1 MMIKTD
7 VSVLY
12 KTKLCKK
19 YSTMGYCPYGMRCQ
33 FIHNVAETNQAGI
46 VALQNQKP
54 QQVKKLEMTVNS
66 PEFEMKPDPTR
77 SSASVPKNGVAIQAA
92 SGTGGFGNKQT
103 ATAFNEVKVVYKDIF
118 VHNLHV
124 SVQEFQKKQ
133 KMFQKKVYR
142 KRYESQVFPPEI
154 QYMNIY
160 KSKVPRLSVFTDIN
174 DKYVKECHNEFVPS
188 SELPFFG
195 DATAYEK
202 YLDNE
207 LKKLQQ
213 QDRESAA
220 LMACHQYEQ
229 PVYQSNFNLEALT
242 LGLAQVVSQ
251 QTGMFGG
258 LNECY

>member
-33 FIHNVAETNQAGI
+33 FIHDVAEANHNGI
-46 VALQNQKP
+46 VAIQNQKP
-54 QQVKKLEMTVNS
+54 MPVKKLEVTS
-66 PEFEMKPDPTR
+66 AEFEPKQDQAR
-77 SSASVPKNGVAIQAA
+77 ASASVPKNCGAIQPA

-103 ATAFNEVKVVYKDIF
+103 ATAFKEVKVVYKDIF

-124 SVQEFQKKQ
+124 SIQEFQKKQ
-133 KMFQKKVYR
+133 KMFQRKVFK

-160 KSKVPRLSVFTDIN
+160 KTTVPRLSVFTDIN
-174 DKYVKECHNEFVPS
+174 DKYAKECANEFVPAS
-188 SELPFFG
+188 DLPFFG

-202 YLDNE
+202 YLDIE

-220 LMACHQYEQ
+220 QMACQLQYEQ

-251 QTGMFGG
+251 QTGLFGAQ
-258 LNECY
+258 CF